1 MIRVL
6 NIISDTNIGGA
17 GRVILNYLRFADK
30 SKFETLAAIPRGS
43 LLKEPLEQAG
53 AKVVEVDGMAD
64 RSYHKD
70 DVKVLQ
76 KVIRSVKP
84 DLVHTHGALSGRI
97 AAKRCHV
104 PVIYSRH
111 SAFPVPAKLRRPP
124 GRWVN
129 KLVNEHY
136 ADRIIA
142 VSPATAENLTD
153 GGISKKKITLV
164 MNGVAAVEETSL
176 AQRAALRED
185 LNIPEGTVVF
195 GILAR
200 IEDYK
205 GHLYLVYAAK
215 QLKDRGYQNFRV
227 LVAGTG
233 AFEEEVR
240 RAVVEMGV
248 DDVVQMLG
256 FRSDVKE
263 LLNILDVQ
271 LNASYGT
278 EATSMALLEGMSLG
292 LPSIASDY
300 GGNPWV
306 IQDGENGLLFP
317 TKDSQALADA
327 MARMIDQPQLRE
339 KLSRGAKKVYQS
351 QFTGE
356 IFAKKVEQVYL
367 ETLKGVSH
375 GTKRA

>member
-1 MIRVL
+1 MMRVL

-17 GRVILNYLRFADK
+17 GRVILNYLHYSDREH
-30 SKFETLAAIPRGS
+30 FETLVAVPRGS
-43 LLKEPLEQAG
+43 LLREPLEQAG
-53 AKVVEVDGMAD
+53 ARVYEVEGMAD

-76 KVIRSVKP
+76 DLIRQIKP
-84 DLVHTHGALSGRI
+84 DLVHTHGSLSGRI

-104 PVIYSRH
+104 PVVYSRH
-111 SAFPVPAKLRRPP
+111 SAFPVPAKLKDPP

-136 ADRIIA
+136 ADHIIA
-142 VSPATAENLTD
+142 VSPATRDNLVD
-153 GGISKKKITLV
+153 SGISPKKITVV
-164 MNGVAAVEETSL
+164 MNGIAPVPETS
-176 AQRAALRED
+176 QEERAALRES
-185 LNIPEGTVVF
+185 LGLARNTFLF

-205 GHLYLVYAAK
+205 GHLYLVHAAK
-215 QLKDRGYQNFRV
+215 LLKDQGRTDFQV

-233 AFEEEVR
+233 SFEEEVR

-256 FRSDVKE
+256 FRSDVGE

-278 EATSMALLEGMSLG
+278 EATSLALLEGMSLG
-292 LPSIASDY
+292 LPSIVSDY
-300 GGNPWV
+300 GGNPYLIEHGV
-306 IQDGENGLLFP
+306 NGLIFP
-317 TKDSQALADA
+317 SQDSLALSKCMVRLMDHPNEVKN
-327 MARMIDQPQLRE
+327 MGRRARERFND
-339 KLSRGAKKVYQS
+339 
-351 QFTGE
+351 QFTGQV
-356 IFAKKVEQVYL
+356 FARNIERIYMDL
-367 ETLKGVSH
+367 RKGDPH
-375 GTKRA
+375 GTK

>member
-1 MIRVL
+1 MIRIL
-6 NIISDTNIGGA
+6 NVISDTNIGGA
-17 GRVILNYLRFADK
+17 GRVILNYLRFSDK

-43 LLKEPLEQAG
+43 LLKEPLEKAG
-53 AKVVEVDGMAD
+53 AKVLEVDGMAD

-70 DVKVLQ
+70 DVKALQ
-76 KVIRSVKP
+76 QVIRSVKP

-129 KLVNEHY
+129 KLVNEYY

-153 GGISKKKITLV
+153 GGISPKKITLV
-164 MNGVAAVEETSL
+164 MNGVAPIEETTQE
-176 AQRAALRED
+176 QRAALREE
-185 LNIPEGTVVF
+185 LNIPADTVVF

-215 QLKDRGYQNFRV
+215 QLKERGYQNFRI

-233 AFEEEVR
+233 TFEEEVR

-317 TKDSQALADA
+317 SKDSKALANA
-327 MARMIDQPQLRE
+327 MARMMDQPQLRE
-339 KLSRGAKKVYQS
+339 NMGRGAKEIYQT

-375 GTKRA
+375 GTKQS

>member
-6 NIISDTNIGGA
+6 NVISDTNIGGA

-30 SKFETLAAIPRGS
+30 SQFETLAAIPRGS
-43 LLKEPLEQAG
+43 LLKEPLEKAG
-53 AKVVEVDGMAD
+53 AKVLEVNGMAD
-64 RSYHKD
+64 RSYNRD
-70 DVKVLQ
+70 DVKLLQ

-111 SAFPVPAKLRRPP
+111 SAFPVPAKMRRPP

-153 GGISKKKITLV
+153 GGISPKKITLV
-164 MNGVAAVEETSL
+164 MNGVAPVEETTP
-176 AQRAALRED
+176 AQRSALREE
-185 LNIPEGTVVF
+185 LNIPADTVVF

-215 QLKDRGYQNFRV
+215 LLKDQGYKNFRI

-233 AFEEEVR
+233 AFENEVR

-306 IQDGENGLLFP
+306 IKDGENGLLFP
-317 TKDSQALADA
+317 TKDSKALADA

-339 KLSRGAKKVYQS
+339 KLSRGAKKIYQN

-375 GTKRA
+375 GTKRP